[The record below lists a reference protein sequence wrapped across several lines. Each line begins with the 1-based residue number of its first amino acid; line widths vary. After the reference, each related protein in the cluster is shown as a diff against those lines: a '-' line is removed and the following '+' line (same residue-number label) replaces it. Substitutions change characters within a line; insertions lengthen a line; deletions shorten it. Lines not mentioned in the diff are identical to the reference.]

1 MTIRS
6 REPHPAMD
14 RRSFF
19 LGSGVAA
26 GTVWTGA
33 LTAQLIPTRARGAEA
48 RNPTNA
54 EVLNAQTQRALR
66 WAGRMPADWVRA
78 RPGVDHNV
86 MIVGGGQTGISI
98 AYALRRKGIGRVTV
112 IDRCG
117 PGEAGIWRNI
127 ARMHQLRTP
136 KWLPG
141 PEQGNPDLGFRA
153 WYETL
158 NGAAAFDAL
167 DRIPRLAWADY
178 LAWFEQV
185 TEAGVRYRT
194 RLVGLEPAG
203 ESLRVHLESEGAQ
216 RTEVTRKV
224 VLANGFRGAGGV
236 NVPAILRGVPAHLWS
251 HTDVPFDFSRLA
263 GKEVAVIGAGASAFD
278 AAATAIEHGAAAVH
292 LYSRRRYVDYPA
304 PGVAQ
309 VPGSPGPPGDRGHAN
324 VVELLPDLPDEIRW
338 RNWRARESRSA
349 TVPPDSL
356 ARAVQSKKFHVHLG
370 SEWNAVVPRSQ
381 GVSAHIA
388 GKQRRFDHV
397 IAATGYRVDLS
408 AQPELEVI
416 QPTIARWQDRY
427 RPPSGEEDATVAQ
440 FPYLGAGFQFLPRPD
455 ARAEYLRNVHCFNMA
470 ASASFGTLVGDI
482 PSVAQQPRL
491 VAAITRDFF
500 VEDVDPAQNRRYVEA
515 PIVPPSPAPYQSAVS
530 SS

>member
-178 LAWFEQV
+178 L
-185 TEAGVRYRT
+185 
-194 RLVGLEPAG
+194 
-203 ESLRVHLESEGAQ
+203 
-216 RTEVTRKV
+216 
-224 VLANGFRGAGGV
+224 
-236 NVPAILRGVPAHLWS
+236 
-251 HTDVPFDFSRLA
+251 
-263 GKEVAVIGAGASAFD
+263 
-278 AAATAIEHGAAAVH
+278 
-292 LYSRRRYVDYPA
+292 
-304 PGVAQ
+304 
-309 VPGSPGPPGDRGHAN
+309 
-324 VVELLPDLPDEIRW
+324 
-338 RNWRARESRSA
+338 
-349 TVPPDSL
+349 
-356 ARAVQSKKFHVHLG
+356 
-370 SEWNAVVPRSQ
+370 
-381 GVSAHIA
+381 
-388 GKQRRFDHV
+388 
-397 IAATGYRVDLS
+397 
-408 AQPELEVI
+408 
-416 QPTIARWQDRY
+416 
-427 RPPSGEEDATVAQ
+427 
-440 FPYLGAGFQFLPRPD
+440 
-455 ARAEYLRNVHCFNMA
+455 
-470 ASASFGTLVGDI
+470 
-482 PSVAQQPRL
+482 
-491 VAAITRDFF
+491 
-500 VEDVDPAQNRRYVEA
+500 
-515 PIVPPSPAPYQSAVS
+515 
-530 SS
+530 